1 MRRIELWAAVLVGV
15 CPLGCSTV
23 APVVGSYATVSPSG
37 FSYAAGRGSQEFAF
51 PPAAVHQAV
60 LDSMSDLRITSVKEI
75 HDAGAVIFEGTT
87 ADDRSAHVTL
97 RPNQAKSR
105 LTVRMGWFGDEP
117 LSRALMDRVGI
128 RLGALPPEAIPDKVP
143 SSPSSN
149 PFFSRDAVP
158 DEIMLRDQAEA
169 RYHDSQPIQ

>member
-1 MRRIELWAAVLVGV
+1 MRRIELWVAVLIGAL
-15 CPLGCSTV
+15 PLGCSTV
-23 APVVGSYATVSPSG
+23 TPVAGSLSVPPAG
-37 FSYAAGRGSQEFAF
+37 FSYSAGKASQDFAF
-51 PPAAVHQAV
+51 PPSTVHQAA
-60 LDSMSDLRITSVKEI
+60 LDAMGDLRIESVREI

-87 ADDRSAHVTL
+87 ADDRRAHVTL
-97 RPNQAKSR
+97 RPNQGKTR

-117 LSRALMDRVGI
+117 LSRALMDRVGV
-128 RLGALPPEAIPDKVP
+128 RLGALPPSAIPENPP
-143 SSPSSN
+143 SSPASN